1 MAKKKQRGNGAGT
14 VYPRKNKDG
23 KVIGYRGSYIVN
35 GKRHYVSAKTK
46 TEVEQKLRQAMTDA
60 DRGLVFDAGTL
71 TLGTYLDKW
80 LLNIKDTVRQ
90 RTWERY
96 EQLVRVH
103 LKPTLGRL
111 KLNNVTPAHVRGLY
125 REKLDAGAS
134 NRTVQYI
141 HTTLR
146 KALQDAVT
154 DELVSRNMAG
164 GIKAP
169 RPKKKEINP
178 LSPEQ
183 ARTFLEA
190 THDDPLEALYVLA
203 IHRGLRQ
210 GELLGLKWDDIDL
223 EAGTL
228 QVRRSL
234 SLTRDG
240 HVFEQPKNGK
250 GRSIE
255 LTQSATDALRSHLQR
270 QLKEIRGV
278 GGRIPGSGAHIS
290 WRERSAHAPLDPNPQ
305 ASEEARTC
313 CSPPHPVSR
322 PTPYLCHVATRQG
335 RTPQICSG
343 TSGTRHDLHYSRHL
357 FACDTRHGRSD
368 EESHRG
374 RTLVICP

>member
-1 MAKKKQRGNGAGT
+1 MAKKKQRGNGTGT

-35 GKRHYVSAKTK
+35 GKRYYVSAKTK
-46 TEVEQKLRQAMTDA
+46 TETEQKLRQSMTDA
-60 DRGLVFDAGTL
+60 DRGLVFEAGAL
-71 TLGTYLDKW
+71 MLSDYLDKW

-96 EQLVRVH
+96 EQIVRVH

-111 KLNNVTPAHVRGLY
+111 KLKNLTPTHVRWLY

-154 DELVSRNMAG
+154 DELIPRNMAD

-178 LSPEQ
+178 LSPEH

-190 THDDPLEALYVLA
+190 IRDDPLEALYVLA
-203 IHRGLRQ
+203 VHRGLRQ
-210 GELLGLKWDDIDL
+210 GELLGLKWDDVDL
-223 EAGTL
+223 KAGTL
-228 QVRRSL
+228 QVRRTL

-240 HVFEQPKNGK
+240 HVMEQPKNGK
-250 GRSIE
+250 GRSID
-255 LTQSATDALRSHLQR
+255 LTQSAADALRSHLQR
-270 QLKEIRGV
+270 QLKEIEALGDECQDE
-278 GGRIPGSGAHIS
+278 GLIFPGAHGQPMRPWTLTRKLQRIL
-290 WRERSAHAPLDPNPQ
+290 ERVGL
-305 ASEEARTC
+305 
-313 CSPPHPVSR
+313 PHIR
-322 PTPYLCHVATRQG
+322 F
-335 RTPQICSG
+335 
-343 TSGTRHDLHYSRHL
+343 HDLRHTCATLLLGKGVHPKFVQELLGHATITITLDTYSHVIP
-357 FACDTRHGRSD
+357 AMEDQTRKAIEDVLS
-368 EESHRG
+368 
-374 RTLVICP
+374 